1 MDYKAFPFY
10 QRTNLDLLF
19 SNLWEIFKRYFGWL
33 FFYSFLLTIFSQAV
47 ATYVF
52 KGELENLMNSL
63 ADPAAIGS
71 YLKALVPYLLFIWIF
86 ISFEYLFLTS
96 FVLGRYLE
104 PEKSVM
110 SILGTMMRYHY
121 PKYLFVVLISYFII
135 VMGTTLGVF
144 ALIIGALVAFVFLG
158 VSLMPVTSVMLVEDT
173 GVFATIGRSFR
184 LVLQDFWNVMAYT
197 LLFLLLYG
205 VAATIL
211 GLLAMAPAAGTF
223 LRSILHPGS
232 GATEALSKM
241 AMMDNPLYLILDSLA
256 NALLLPFLVI
266 FPILIYFHLKYLED
280 KKQEMQETTH
290 NESLTR

>member
-19 SNLWEIFKRYFGWL
+19 SNMWEIFKRYFGWL

-52 KGELENLMNSL
+52 KGELENLMDNLS
-63 ADPAAIGS
+63 DPAALGS
-71 YLKALVPYLLFIWIF
+71 YLKALVPYLLFLWF
-86 ISFEYLFLTS
+86 FVSFEFLFLTS

-110 SILGTMMRYHY
+110 SIVGSMMRYHY
-121 PKYLFVVLISYFII
+121 PKYLFVVLFSYLII
-135 VMGTTLGVF
+135 TIGTTIGVF
-144 ALIIGALVAFVFLG
+144 ALIIGALVAVVFLG
-158 VSLMPVTSVMLVEDT
+158 VSLVPVTSVMLIEDT

-197 LLFLLLYG
+197 LLFLLLYF
-205 VAATIL
+205 VASIIL
-211 GLLAMAPAAGTF
+211 SFLALAPAAGTF
-223 LRSILHPGS
+223 LRSILHAGP

-241 AMMDNPLYLILDSLA
+241 ALVNNPLYLILDSLA
-256 NALLLPFLVI
+256 NGLLFPFLVI

-280 KKQEMQETTH
+280 KKQEMQETTQ
-290 NESLTR
+290 NGSLMQ